1 METGRVINI
10 VASECQPD
18 QEIKFNK
25 WYNEIHIPMLLKLTG
40 LVGVT
45 RYKLAGDANGQAKYL
60 AIYKFKDQSS
70 LESFEKSVELAAARD
85 EMAQTWKDG
94 GFEIK
99 WRAPYEVIKT
109 WKK

>member
-18 QEIKFNK
+18 QEAKFNK
-25 WYNEIHIPMLLKLTG
+25 WYNEVHIPMLLKLTG
-40 LVGVT
+40 LLGVT
-45 RYKLAGDANGQAKYL
+45 RYMLSGNANGQTKYL
-60 AIYKFKDQSS
+60 AIYEFKDQSS
-70 LESFEKSVELAAARD
+70 LEAFEQSTELAAARD
-85 EMAQTWKDG
+85 EMAQTWKGG

-99 WRAPYEVIKT
+99 WRAPYEVIQS